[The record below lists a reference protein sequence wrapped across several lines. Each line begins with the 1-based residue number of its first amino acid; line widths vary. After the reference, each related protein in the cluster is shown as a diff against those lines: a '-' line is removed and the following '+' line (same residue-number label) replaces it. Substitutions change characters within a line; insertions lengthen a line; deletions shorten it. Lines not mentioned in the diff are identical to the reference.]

1 MKKIEAFIRPE
12 KVGAVRKA
20 LEEVPL
26 SGLTITQVDGH
37 GKEKGTTQ
45 KFQGRVYKVGLLPK
59 TKLEIIAADEQVDA
73 ILDAVSAAGRTGK
86 IGDGK
91 IFVYAVETAVRIRT
105 GEKGV
110 DAL

>member
-1 MKKIEAFIRPE
+1 MKKIEAVIRPE

-20 LEEVPL
+20 LEKVKFT
-26 SGLTITQVDGH
+26 GLTITQVDGH

-59 TKLEIIAADEQVDA
+59 TKLEIIASDEQVDS
-73 ILDAVSAAGRTGK
+73 ILKAMVEAGRTGK

-91 IFVYAVETAVRIRT
+91 IFVYTIETAIRIRT